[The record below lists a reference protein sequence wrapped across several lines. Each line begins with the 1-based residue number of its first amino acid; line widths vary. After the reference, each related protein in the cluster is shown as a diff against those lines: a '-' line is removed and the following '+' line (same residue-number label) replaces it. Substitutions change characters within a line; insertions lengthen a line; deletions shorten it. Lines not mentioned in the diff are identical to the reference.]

1 MHPAGPT
8 SHASAQ
14 WDELRDGEA
23 RPLGVRLRHQL
34 EPGRRHVDVLERE
47 VEVVDDGLLG
57 DTAEL

>member
-1 MHPAGPT
+1 
-8 SHASAQ
+8 
-14 WDELRDGEA
+14 
-23 RPLGVRLRHQL
+23 VRLRHQL